1 MSFIQTASLLEK
13 CGPVQALDRWEKKKH
28 SIETGK
34 KLIKIFKIFFADLQK
49 TQLYLEFEFE
59 LIDSSFMTI

>member
-1 MSFIQTASLLEK
+1 MSFIETVSLLEK
-13 CGPVQALDRWEKKKH
+13 SGPVQALDRWEKKKH

-34 KLIKIFKIFFADLQK
+34 KADQDFQDFFADLQK
-49 TQLYLEFEFE
+49 TQLYLEFE